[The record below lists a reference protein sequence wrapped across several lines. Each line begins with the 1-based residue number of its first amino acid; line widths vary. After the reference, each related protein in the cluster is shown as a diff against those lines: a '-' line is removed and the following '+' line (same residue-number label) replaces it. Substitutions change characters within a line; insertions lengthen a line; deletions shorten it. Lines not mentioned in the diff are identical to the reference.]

1 MRLFPFFLM
10 PFFLPRL
17 VFSRRL
23 KQTACSSF
31 GASREQNAMASLAN
45 QRETYARKSEHLEI
59 PENSFSEFQ
68 VKNIDKIHERANARV
83 SLRQSGKGFD
93 SFAPSLQV
101 YAIAQSSWKFPE
113 NSRENDHGKK

>member
-1 MRLFPFFLM
+1 
-10 PFFLPRL
+10 
-17 VFSRRL
+17 
-23 KQTACSSF
+23 
-31 GASREQNAMASLAN
+31 MASLAN

-101 YAIAQSSWKFPE
+101 FAITAGVT
-113 NSRENDHGKK
+113 SRSGVEAKRNGDADGSKTRHDVNA